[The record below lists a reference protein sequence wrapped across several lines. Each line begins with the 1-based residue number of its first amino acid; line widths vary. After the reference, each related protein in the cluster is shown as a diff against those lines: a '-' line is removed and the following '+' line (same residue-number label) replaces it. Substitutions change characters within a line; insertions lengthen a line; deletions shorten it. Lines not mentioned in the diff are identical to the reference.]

1 MNPYEVLGVSENAT
15 KDEIKSAYRKL
26 VKQYHPDQYVNNPLK
41 DLAAEKLTEI
51 NKAYEMLMSNT
62 SSSYNSNSSSS
73 TYSSS
78 SSDYAVIRRYIN
90 ARDLA
95 NAERMLNNISN
106 RDAEWYFLSGA
117 IAQSKGWFDQ
127 ARQNYSTACNMDP
140 NNFEYRKAYN
150 NLVQRTTTYSG
161 PYRQYGNSS
170 TNACNCCCDLIC
182 LDSCCECMGGD
193 IIPCI

>member
-26 VKQYHPDQYVNNPLK
+26 VKQYHPDQYANNPLK

-62 SSSYNSNSSSS
+62 SSSYNSNNNSS

-90 ARDLA
+90 ARDLTS
-95 NAERMLNNISN
+95 AERMLNNISSK
-106 RDAEWYFLSGA
+106 DAEWYFLSGA
-117 IAQSKGWFDQ
+117 VAQSKGWFDQ
-127 ARQNYSTACNMDP
+127 ARQYYSTACNMDP

-150 NLVQRTTTYSG
+150 DLVQRTTTYSG
-161 PYRQYGNSS
+161 PYRQYGNNSS
-170 TNACNCCCDLIC
+170 NACDCCCDLIC

-193 IIPCI
+193 LIPCI

>member
-26 VKQYHPDQYVNNPLK
+26 VKQYHPDQYANNPLK

-62 SSSYNSNSSSS
+62 SSSYNSNNNSS

-90 ARDLA
+90 ARDLTS
-95 NAERMLNNISN
+95 AERMLNNISSK
-106 RDAEWYFLSGA
+106 DAEWYFLSGA
-117 IAQSKGWFDQ
+117 VAQAKGWFDQ
-127 ARQNYSTACNMDP
+127 ARQYYSTACNMDP

-161 PYRQYGNSS
+161 PYRQYGNNSS
-170 TNACNCCCDLIC
+170 NACDCCCDLIC

-193 IIPCI
+193 LIPCI